1 MGLGRQ
7 HKIPCCFRADFSNV
21 GYGQRSC
28 VVKGTVGNSFTKNS
42 AVVRDTVDTRRSK
55 TNGLLQQMTTTA
67 RVQMRFCICGL
78 DGLEDPMFTNVS
90 LTDMSDVR
98 ATVWWRSCCLC
109 PQKAALVLEARK
121 PSPTA
126 CHKENTARQSRPFAR
141 KKWKHYFSP
150 LVKQTVLH
158 HKSASVWS

>member
-7 HKIPCCFRADFSNV
+7 HKIPCCFRANFSNV

-55 TNGLLQQMTTTA
+55 KNGLLQQMTTTA

-78 DGLEDPMFTNVS
+78 DGLEDPMF
-90 LTDMSDVR
+90 SDRHVR
-98 ATVWWRSCCLC
+98 C
-109 PQKAALVLEARK
+109 
-121 PSPTA
+121 A
-126 CHKENTARQSRPFAR
+126 CHC
-141 KKWKHYFSP
+141 
-150 LVKQTVLH
+150 LVEKLLPVPT
-158 HKSASVWS
+158 KGSFGS